1 MNTADFEGIF
11 KFKLIIPTL
20 YVCSWVA
27 VFLGPSL
34 FPVVYQCYCIVL
46 WLLFLTRM
54 GYMLFNLLIV
64 LARTY
69 NTLKGYQSPSITNT
83 GSESVQNHRL
93 LPVSCDR
100 YYAFVIPSYKEDV
113 DLLADTLSW
122 IASHSRSRSNYLVF
136 MAMERHEEGSEQ
148 KASAIISRFRH
159 CFRLMEYTCH
169 ELR

>member
-1 MNTADFEGIF
+1 MDIADFQGIF

-20 YVCSWVA
+20 YVCSWIA

-34 FPVVYQCYCIVL
+34 FPVVYQRYCIAL
-46 WLLFLTRM
+46 WLLLFAKM
-54 GYMLFNLLIV
+54 AYMLFNLIV
-64 LARTY
+64 ILARTY
-69 NTLKGYQSPSITNT
+69 NTLKDYQPPPLPNANA
-83 GSESVQNHRL
+83 ESLQDYHP
-93 LPVSCDR
+93 LPVSCER